1 MVCLRQRHQTS
12 MTKKAE
18 FGRSR
23 IDIYIYIY
31 FFFHRDQERDFQ
43 YTSRTLRCVHHVG
56 FKFQKIPRPQPVRGF
71 WKILISG
78 RTTVYILRANIV
90 FTIVL
95 VENSV

>member
-12 MTKKAE
+12 MTQE
-18 FGRSR
+18 GGNLGEVGL
-23 IDIYIYIY
+23 IYLYI
-31 FFFHRDQERDFQ
+31 FFHRDQERDFHN
-43 YTSRTLRCVHHVG
+43 TSRTLSCVHHLR